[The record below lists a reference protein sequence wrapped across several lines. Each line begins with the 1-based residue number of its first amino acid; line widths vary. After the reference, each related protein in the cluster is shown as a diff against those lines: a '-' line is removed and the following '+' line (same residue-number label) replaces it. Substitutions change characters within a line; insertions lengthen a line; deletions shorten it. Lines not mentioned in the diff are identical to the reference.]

1 MGSLQLQKVLGSGA
15 FGTVYKGTMEEHG
28 NVKTVAIKVMS
39 KEGASNER
47 FLRRLRDEAKLLTL
61 LNTSLIIKVLGSC
74 SIRGL
79 DAVILEYVDGI
90 DMHKLYCSSIHIPM
104 PITAFLGAKIAEGL
118 HMAHTA
124 INPKT
129 NTPLSVIHRD
139 IKPGNIMITREG
151 AVKLCDFG
159 IAKAVFETR
168 ESYTSPQEV
177 LGTKDYI
184 APEYIIQGRITP
196 AADVY
201 AMGLSL
207 LQLLIKG
214 NIGTLQ
220 LNQRAHEKRIYNLL
234 RRLPP
239 DFRSISNLLAQMLTW
254 DPQQR
259 PTAYECAQQLYS
271 IAQKNNGPSFQE
283 WSRRWITQIMSQ
295 LPPPKDQLQLLGITV
310 PIQETL
316 AIQDQR
322 SAPDSTFS
330 LPPANQVPVA
340 YVYIFSG
347 VLLGV
352 FMFSLI
358 FSVLFSISS

>member
-15 FGTVYKGTMEEHG
+15 FGTVYKGIMEENG
-28 NVKTVAIKVMS
+28 AVTTVAIKVMS

-47 FLRRLRDEAKLLTL
+47 FLRRLRDEATLLTL

-90 DMHKLYCSSIHIPM
+90 DMHKLYCSSIPIPVH
-104 PITAFLGAKIAEGL
+104 ITAYLGAKIAEGL

-124 INPKT
+124 INPNT
-129 NTPLSVIHRD
+129 NAPLSVIHRD
-139 IKPGNIMITREG
+139 IKPGNIMITRDG
-151 AVKLCDFG
+151 YVKLCDFG

-168 ESYTSPQEV
+168 ESYTSPQEI

-184 APEYIIQGRITP
+184 APEYIVQGRITP

-214 NIGTLQ
+214 SIGTLQ
-220 LNQRAHEKRIYNLL
+220 LNQRAHEKRIYDLL
-234 RRLPP
+234 RKLPP
-239 DFRSISNLLAQMLTW
+239 DFQSISKLLAQMLAW

-259 PTAYECAQQLYS
+259 PAAYECAQRLYEV
-271 IAQKNNGPSFQE
+271 AQMSHGPSFQE
-283 WSRRWITQIMSQ
+283 WSQKWITQIMAQ
-295 LPPPKDQLQLLGITV
+295 LPPPKDKLQLLGITV
-310 PIQETL
+310 PIQ
-316 AIQDQR
+316 DQR
-322 SAPDSTFS
+322 DFTDSHYRAKKTS
-330 LPPANQVPVA
+330 VLPQENKIPTVQM
-340 YVYIFSG
+340 YIFAG
-347 VLLGV
+347 VLLGI

-358 FSVLFSISS
+358 FSALMSISS